1 MDKKNDEILN
11 EMDNNLE
18 DLFATADLDSME
30 ILDDANIADDMQ
42 LFDNEFENNSL
53 DELNMEQAADWGDIG
68 LDLDLEKFDDEIL
81 YEKNLEEDAI
91 NSQKALEQ
99 DLEPKLVEQVNNE
112 INDISNQK
120 ELEELSQDNNLDL
133 FQMMDSAE
141 TSEEEQNITEEI
153 NQNDFKAEQEEDFSE
168 SNDILNMLESTD
180 SNIKENQGQLEELEE
195 IKEKEE
201 PQEDVFALDDIL
213 AMEDKEDI
221 SKESENKSTSESDIS
236 NVFSESLGAVEFGT
250 DKEDISESLL
260 DLVNETEQKKE
271 KKKGLFGK
279 LFGNVTDEKAKKA
292 KEKEEEALLEK
303 EKKKEEKRLEKE
315 KAFGVDEE
323 GNPIS
328 KEDAKKAKKEAKEL
342 AKKEKKELKQQ
353 QKQAKLEEKEKKKE
367 EAVEI
372 EEEPSRINRVGA
384 TIVMVFCTILT
395 IVIITGTNSFAYSQS
410 IQNATDYFE
419 IRKYTK
425 AYNEVS
431 GITIKERDKEIYDK
445 IITVMY
451 VNKQLN
457 SYNNYYS
464 MKMYPEALDSLLKG
478 MKRYDK
484 YLTTAKQLGIVSDLQ
499 YVRKQI
505 ITELNS
511 TYNLSEEEAYAI
523 INAASQ
529 EEYSKKVISAAVI
542 Q

>member
-1 MDKKNDEILN
+1 MDKKNDEIFN
-11 EMDNNLE
+11 EMENDLE

-30 ILDDANIADDMQ
+30 MLDDTNIADDMQ
-42 LFDNEFENNSL
+42 LFDNEFDNNSL
-53 DELNMEQAADWGDIG
+53 DEFNMDQSADWGNIG
-68 LDLDLEKFDDEIL
+68 LDLEKLDDEIL
-81 YEKNLEEDAI
+81 YERSLEEDAT

-99 DLEPKLVEQVNNE
+99 DLEPESVEQVNNE
-112 INDISNQK
+112 ISNISNEK
-120 ELEELSQDNNLDL
+120 ELEELSQDDTIDL
-133 FQMMDSAE
+133 FDRMDSAE
-141 TSEEEQNITEEI
+141 NAKEKEQDIAEKT
-153 NQNDFKAEQEEDFSE
+153 NQSDLKAEQEDFSE
-168 SNDILNMLESTD
+168 TNDILNMLESTNSD
-180 SNIKENQGQLEELEE
+180 VEEKEEQLEELEE
-195 IKEKEE
+195 GKEKEE
-201 PQEDVFALDDIL
+201 SQEDVFALDDVF
-213 AMEDKEDI
+213 AMEDKDDI
-221 SKESENKSTSESDIS
+221 SEESENKSTSESDIS
-236 NVFSESLGAVEFGT
+236 NVFSESLSAVESGT

-271 KKKGLFGK
+271 KKKGLFSK
-279 LFGNVTDEKAKKA
+279 LFGNISDEKAKKA

-303 EKKKEEKRLEKE
+303 EKKKEEKKLEKE

-342 AKKEKKELKQQ
+342 AKKEKKELKEK

-431 GITIKERDKEIYDK
+431 GITIKERDKEMYDK
-445 IITVMY
+445 IVTVMY

-484 YLTTAKQLGIVSDLQ
+484 YLETAKELGIVSDLQ

-505 ITELNS
+505 MTELNS

-523 INAASQ
+523 INIASK
-529 EEYSKKVISAAVI
+529 EEYSKKVISVAGI
-542 Q
+542 QQ

>member
-18 DLFATADLDSME
+18 DLFATVDLDSME
-30 ILDDANIADDMQ
+30 MLDDTNIADDMQ

-53 DELNMEQAADWGDIG
+53 DEFNMDQSADWGDIG
-68 LDLDLEKFDDEIL
+68 LDLDLEKFDDELL
-81 YEKNLEEDAI
+81 YEKNLEEDVI
-91 NSQKALEQ
+91 NSQKVLEQ
-99 DLEPKLVEQVNNE
+99 DLEPESVEQVSNE
-112 INDISNQK
+112 INDISNK
-120 ELEELSQDNNLDL
+120 TELEELPQDDTMDL
-133 FQMMDSAE
+133 FDRMDSSE
-141 TSEEEQNITEEI
+141 TSEENLEE
-153 NQNDFKAEQEEDFSE
+153 NQQDIAEKKNQSDFKAEQEEDFSE
-168 SNDILNMLESTD
+168 TENILDMLEPTN
-180 SNIKENQGQLEELEE
+180 SNVED
-195 IKEKEE
+195 KEE
-201 PQEDVFALDDIL
+201 PQEDIFALDDIL

-221 SKESENKSTSESDIS
+221 SEESENKSTSESDIS
-236 NVFSESLGAVEFGT
+236 NVFSESLSAVEFGT

-271 KKKGLFGK
+271 KKKGLFSK
-279 LFGNVTDEKAKKA
+279 LFGNISDEKAKKA

-303 EKKKEEKRLEKE
+303 EKKKEEKKLEKE

-342 AKKEKKELKQQ
+342 AKKEKKELKEK

-445 IITVMY
+445 IVTVMY

-484 YLTTAKQLGIVSDLQ
+484 YLETAKELGIVSDLQ

-505 ITELNS
+505 MTELNS

-523 INAASQ
+523 INIASK
-529 EEYSKKVISAAVI
+529 EEYSKKVISVAGI
-542 Q
+542 QQ

>member
-1 MDKKNDEILN
+1 MDKKNDEIFN
-11 EMDNNLE
+11 EMENDLE

-30 ILDDANIADDMQ
+30 MLDDTNIADDMQ

-53 DELNMEQAADWGDIG
+53 DEFNMDQSADWGDIG
-68 LDLDLEKFDDEIL
+68 LDLEKLDDEIL

-99 DLEPKLVEQVNNE
+99 DLEPESVEQVNNE
-112 INDISNQK
+112 INNMSNEK
-120 ELEELSQDNNLDL
+120 ELEELSQDDTIDL
-133 FQMMDSAE
+133 FDRMDSAE
-141 TSEEEQNITEEI
+141 NAKEKEQNI
-153 NQNDFKAEQEEDFSE
+153 AEEEDFSE
-168 SNDILNMLESTD
+168 TNDILNMLESTNSD
-180 SNIKENQGQLEELEE
+180 VEQKEEQLEELEE
-195 IKEKEE
+195 GKEKEE
-201 PQEDVFALDDIL
+201 PQEDVFALDDVF

-221 SKESENKSTSESDIS
+221 SEESENKSTSESDIS
-236 NVFSESLGAVEFGT
+236 NVFSESLSAVESGT

-271 KKKGLFGK
+271 KKKGLFRK
-279 LFGNVTDEKAKKA
+279 LFGNVADEKAKKA

-303 EKKKEEKRLEKE
+303 EKKKEEKKLEKE

-342 AKKEKKELKQQ
+342 AKKEKKELKEK

-445 IITVMY
+445 IVTVMY

-484 YLTTAKQLGIVSDLQ
+484 YLETAKELGIVSDLQ

-505 ITELNS
+505 MTELNS

-523 INAASQ
+523 INIASK
-529 EEYSKKVISAAVI
+529 EEYSKKVISVAGI
-542 Q
+542 QQ